1 MGSTIPHDS
10 FDHFYRFIDYSY
22 AFMLPNTNPIKATSV
37 IHFEREVAQ
46 KVQQLALLLSLV
58 EEVRDESDKAMVS
71 ATIREGK
78 QFIKHVGSVRR
89 AYTDPLQQSIK
100 QWIAKEKEL
109 LAPVATAIER
119 ADGLIQQFNKQVGLR
134 QQAAIKRI
142 DKEEQQKQASEP
154 ANAELIA
161 QEHEFKRQITV
172 AQHSTEGVRNVW
184 TFEIQNI
191 ANVPCEYLM
200 LDEKKIRQAIRAGER
215 HIPGLIIFQKQQTFY
230 R

>member
-1 MGSTIPHDS
+1 
-10 FDHFYRFIDYSY
+10 
-22 AFMLPNTNPIKATSV
+22 MLPNTNPIKATSV
-37 IHFEREVAQ
+37 IHFEREVAR
-46 KVQQLALLLSLV
+46 KVQQLAHLLSLV

-109 LAPVATAIER
+109 LAPVTTAIER

-134 QQAAIKRI
+134 QQSAVKRI

-161 QEHEFKRQITV
+161 QEHEFKRQIAV

-184 TFEIQNI
+184 TFDVENL
-191 ANVPCEYLM
+191 ANVPYEYLI
-200 LDEKKIRQAIRAGER
+200 LDEKKVRQAIRSGER
-215 HIPGLIIFQKQQTFY
+215 HIPGLTIFQKQQTVY